1 MRKEQ
6 VECVSDP
13 SVLRTVPPVGG
24 MLVAGGLC
32 RRVLVRD
39 GASFGAGKA
48 PRTPARA
55 SDRLV
60 SSARSRKAAIQ
71 AAGQLARFPT
81 AATPG
86 SEAGRLGMARRL
98 LRCRRRR
105 GRRHLLRAS
114 ARSRKAA
121 IQAAGQLARFP
132 TAATPGSE
140 AGRLGMAR
148 RLLRCR
154 RRRGRRHLLRASA
167 RSRKAAIQAAGQ
179 LARFPTAATPGSEAG
194 RLGMA
199 HLGCAIAE
207 PSSPGPWMARRA
219 LKSVLHRRPVFVEVE
234 LRAVV
239 QVVALEAVVH
249 RPLLPLRRRQREH
262 QILP

>member
-60 SSARSRKAAIQ
+60 S
-71 AAGQLARFPT
+71 
-81 AATPG
+81 
-86 SEAGRLGMARRL
+86 
-98 LRCRRRR
+98 
-105 GRRHLLRAS
+105 S